1 MKPRIALRIEVPDYR
16 AAHAGVPPLA
26 ELLQRHHAGGSFLF
40 AFGPDWLGR
49 SAAREAAALRR
60 LRDDGFEVGVSG
72 WQPARWIRQA
82 ERAEA
87 AWHADQLGRAT
98 AAFEQAFGMPPRLH
112 AAPGWR
118 SDPHALRLTQR
129 LGFACAS
136 DCRGRF
142 PFVPVWN
149 GEIVRCFQI
158 PTTLPTLDE
167 LADGGRP
174 DPQVLKARLL
184 ALTATPPAA
193 CHVFSLAASP
203 AIAKQAEL
211 IEGLLAI
218 WSEQGYEVVSVQA
231 VADDLEMDKLPR
243 HEVVI
248 GRVPGRA
255 GTLLVQGEEFLSAW
269 RNPT

>member
-1 MKPRIALRIEVPDYR
+1 MKPRIALRVEVPNYR
-16 AAHAGVPPLA
+16 AVRAGVPLLA
-26 ELLQRHHAGGSFLF
+26 KLLQRHRVGASFLF

-49 SAAREAAALRR
+49 SAVREVAVLRR

-72 WQPARWIRQA
+72 WQTVRWIKQA
-82 ERAEA
+82 ERADSS
-87 AWHADQLGRAT
+87 WSADQLGRAN
-98 AAFEQAFGMPPRLH
+98 AAFAQVFGMPPRLH

-118 SDPHALRLTQR
+118 TNPHALRLTQR
-129 LGFACAS
+129 LGFTSAS
-136 DCRGRF
+136 DCRGRH
-142 PFVPVWN
+142 PFVPIWN
-149 GEIVRCFQI
+149 GEIVRCPQI

-167 LADGGRP
+167 LADDGRP
-174 DPQVLKARLL
+174 DPQMLKARML

-193 CHVFSLAASP
+193 GHVFSLAASP
-203 AIAKQAEL
+203 AVAKHAEL
-211 IEGLLAI
+211 IEDLLAG

>member
-1 MKPRIALRIEVPDYR
+1 MKPRIALRIEVPNYR
-16 AAHAGVPPLA
+16 AAHAGVPLLA
-26 ELLQRHHAGGSFLF
+26 ELLQRHRAGASFLF

-49 SAAREAAALRR
+49 SAAREASALRR

-72 WQPARWIRQA
+72 WQPARWIKQA
-82 ERAEA
+82 EHAES
-87 AWHADQLGRAT
+87 AWSADQLGRAT
-98 AAFEQAFGMPPRLH
+98 AAFAQVFGMPPRLH

-118 SDPHALRLTQR
+118 SNPHALRLTQR

-136 DCRGRF
+136 DCRGRL

-149 GEIVRCFQI
+149 GEIVRCPQI

-167 LADGGRP
+167 LADGERP
-174 DPQVLKARLL
+174 DPQALQTRLL

-193 CHVFSLAASP
+193 GHVFSLAASP
-203 AIAKQAEL
+203 AVAKHAEL
-211 IEGLLAI
+211 IEGLLAG
-218 WSEQGYEVVSVQA
+218 WGEQGYEVVSVQA